1 MEDEETEEEEP
12 RPSSP
17 RNAQLARKDLEN
29 GGVDMTK
36 GSSRFKM
43 IAHVDGTLT
52 VNGEVYK
59 KFDDTD
65 EMERRARQM
74 LEEKIKEGYRVED
87 EPPEEY
93 WQRQRDLTTMKA
105 YINSHKVLRD
115 PKFQETYGY
124 LYPELGLTEYLA

>member
-52 VNGEVYK
+52 VNGEVIK

-74 LEEKIKEGYRVED
+74 LEEKIKEVTGWRMNQQSTGSD
-87 EPPEEY
+87 KGISL
-93 WQRQRDLTTMKA
+93 RRLT
-105 YINSHKVLRD
+105 
-115 PKFQETYGY
+115 
-124 LYPELGLTEYLA
+124 